1 MKPKLT
7 TALLGVALVA
17 ASLAGLGCAQ
27 INALGNLKKLQFQL
41 GTVNNFR
48 LNGVD
53 LSRISSGGQIGP
65 MDMARLGQAL
75 MMKTMPVEFTLN
87 VLAKNPNAATAG
99 AAGNQSTNLYL
110 SRLDWRLLIDDRETI
125 NGTVNQRLAIPGNG
139 QTTTIPV
146 TMGLDLYKFFG
157 GQGLNDLIGLA
168 LAIGGANGSSSR
180 LKLVA
185 KVTVD
190 APIIGPVT
198 YPNEITIVNT
208 QFSNP

>member
-1 MKPKLT
+1 MKRT
-7 TALLGVALVA
+7 TATALLGLAVA
-17 ASLAGLGCAQ
+17 AASVVGLGCSTLQ
-27 INALGNLKKLQFQL
+27 SLGNLKKLQFQL
-41 GTVNNFR
+41 GNVNGFR

-53 LSRISSGGQIGP
+53 ISRIRSASDINP
-65 MDMARLGQAL
+65 LDLARLGQAIA
-75 MMKTMPVEFTLN
+75 MKSMPVEFTLN
-87 VLAKNPNAATAG
+87 VLAKNPNAATSTG
-99 AAGNQSTNLYL
+99 TGNQATNLYL

-125 NGTVNQRLAIPGNG
+125 NGVVNRRLEIPGNG
-139 QTTTIPV
+139 QTTTIPL
-146 TMGLDLYKFFG
+146 TMQLDLYKFFG
-157 GQGLNDLIGLA
+157 GQGLNDIIGLA
-168 LAIGGANGSSSR
+168 MAIGGANGSSSR